1 MLFCGKITNAGVYCI
16 KHHLAGAY
24 RAAKPCPRCPPE
36 IIQGIQE
43 FMEKKKEQMQ
53 MSPGIDDFHLEDD
66 VVEIEAKLNLLRA
79 IKAPFLNLTH
89 KSRRLKGLRMYST
102 H

>member
-1 MLFCGKITNAGVYCI
+1 
-16 KHHLAGAY
+16 
-24 RAAKPCPRCPPE
+24 
-36 IIQGIQE
+36 
-43 FMEKKKEQMQ
+43 MQ

-79 IKAPFLNLTH
+79 IKAPFLNLSH

-102 H
+102 HSILMLWCKIGNEPNKNELSIPNVAVQNQ